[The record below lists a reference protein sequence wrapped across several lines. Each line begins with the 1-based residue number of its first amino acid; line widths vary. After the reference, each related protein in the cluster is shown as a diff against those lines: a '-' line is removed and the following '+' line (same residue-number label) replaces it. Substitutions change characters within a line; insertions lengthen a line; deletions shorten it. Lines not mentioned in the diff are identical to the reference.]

1 MDFAWLLLVFVFFGA
16 CGLAIRLIDGLRG
29 DS

>member
-1 MDFAWLLLVFVFFGA
+1 MDIAWLMIVVLFFGA
-16 CGLAIRLIDGLRG
+16 CDLAIHLIDGLRG